1 MPWTPTG
8 FLAADGIENIIKV
21 LEELEDEKLR
31 DLEFIEL
38 DACPGGCVGGTLQV
52 ENAYVAKSKFK
63 RLNHFLPP
71 VRTSTDP
78 PGIQQ
83 ALPWDDEV
91 QYEPVFRLGHNVR
104 ESIAMVNQMNEL
116 LEQLPGLDC
125 GSCGRP
131 HLPRP
136 GRGYCPRT
144 KAPTLD
150 CIHVLKRSVKELT
163 AACADLAD
171 QALHDIPGADAR
183 LQPLLESLQKLGA
196 QAALMDGPLQ
206 RRAAEAESASP
217 DFPKT
222 PAAQSAPAGPDTTQ
236 EES

>member
-1 MPWTPTG
+1 MLIRSASFFSPCPAKITYAKTPLGTDSSAIDG
-8 FLAADGIENIIKV
+8 AIAIKDIYPKLLFHMKEARKHPFSFHCRAAGCGLGQGCRRILCPDTDRFLAADGIENIIKV

-125 GSCGRP
+125 GSCG
-131 HLPRP
+131 
-136 GRGYCPRT
+136 
-144 KAPTLD
+144 APTCRARAED
-150 CIHVLKRSVKELT
+150 IVRGQSSTWT
-163 AACADLAD
+163 ASMCSNAV
-171 QALHDIPGADAR
+171 
-183 LQPLLESLQKLGA
+183 
-196 QAALMDGPLQ
+196 
-206 RRAAEAESASP
+206 
-217 DFPKT
+217 
-222 PAAQSAPAGPDTTQ
+222 
-236 EES
+236 

>member
-1 MPWTPTG
+1 M
-8 FLAADGIENIIKV
+8 
-21 LEELEDEKLR
+21 
-31 DLEFIEL
+31 
-38 DACPGGCVGGTLQV
+38 
-52 ENAYVAKSKFK
+52 
-63 RLNHFLPP
+63 
-71 VRTSTDP
+71 
-78 PGIQQ
+78 
-83 ALPWDDEV
+83 
-91 QYEPVFRLGHNVR
+91 FRLGHNVR

-125 GSCGRP
+125 GSCGAP

-144 KAPTLD
+144 KLYLD

-196 QAALMDGPLQ
+196 QAALMDGPL